1 MLVWVDVGMV
11 LIGAWCCW
19 ATRSHNWAMPSRR
32 YWFSSRI
39 VVNILF
45 MFCIRDENWVAIS
58 SRAICCTDSRGS
70 NSRGSW
76 LEFVDKR
83 VEGEVSRDV

>member
-1 MLVWVDVGMV
+1 MLVWVDVGLV
-11 LIGAWCCW
+11 LAGVWCCW

-45 MFCIRDENWVAIS
+45 MFCMRDVNWAAIS
-58 SRAICCTDSRGS
+58 SRAICCIVSRGLS
-70 NSRGSW
+70 SRDPWS
-76 LEFVDKR
+76 EFVDGS
-83 VEGEVSRDV
+83 VAGEVSRDV